1 MQLFEEY
8 IYETK
13 SKDLGGLTIFDIDD
27 TLFHTTAKIA
37 VMKDGKQV
45 RELTNQEFNTYK
57 LKQGETFDF
66 KQFRSA
72 AKFRAESKPIDRM
85 LSKAK
90 IILKNAQANPKSRV
104 IILTARDDFDD
115 KKTFLATF
123 RDHGLD
129 IDKIRVERAGKMG
142 TKYSPAIQKAIIIYN
157 YLKTGQFGR
166 VRLFDD
172 SMANLKEFLK
182 LKQHFPEI
190 TFEAYFAMPNGTV
203 RTIKE
208 EQEFV
213 SKAGAGEWGRP
224 ELLNNYLKDTP
235 GQPVKMMKKWNK
247 KKHK

>member
-37 VMKDGKQV
+37 VIKDGKQV

-72 AKFRAESKPIDRM
+72 AKFRAESKPIGRM

-90 IILKNAQANPKSRV
+90 IILKNAQSNPKSRV

-123 RDHGLD
+123 SDHGLD

-142 TKYSPAIQKAIIIYN
+142 TKYSPAIQKSIIIYN

-166 VRLFDD
+166 VRLFDY

-182 LKQHFPEI
+182 LKRHFPEV

-203 RTIKE
+203 KTIKE

-224 ELLNNYLKDTP
+224 ELVNKYLKDTP
-235 GQPVKMMKKWNK
+235 GQSVKKRNK